1 MLSVT
6 EVPPFRPWCYLTPAT
21 PAGRSKVKSGL
32 HVFRVVV
39 FDEHKAI
46 DVVIKD
52 FIRCYQCSDILG
64 NLLDNNAMP

>member
-6 EVPPFRPWCYLTPAT
+6 EVPPFRPWCYLTSAT

-46 DVVIKD
+46 DVVI
-52 FIRCYQCSDILG
+52 RCYQCSDILG
-64 NLLDNNAMP
+64 NLLDNSATP